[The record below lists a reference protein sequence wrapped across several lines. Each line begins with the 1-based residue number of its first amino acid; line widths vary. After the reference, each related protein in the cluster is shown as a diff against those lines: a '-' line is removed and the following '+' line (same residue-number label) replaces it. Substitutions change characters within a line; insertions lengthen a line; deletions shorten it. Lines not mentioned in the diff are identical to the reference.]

1 MSFRFEESYFSSASS
16 SLLFLHVIELNVS
29 ESIVCLLLFSFLL
42 SPACFL
48 ITASSS
54 FVSVSRDDS
63 APCSSPPPASSPP
76 PHVLPSPCH
85 PPPVTPS
92 SPPSALTPP
101 PPTPPRR
108 ARPSFAGAMVDV
120 SKWPMFSLLNAEEL
134 ATIRQAC
141 VFGTSANEAIYIT
154 HGNEVRRACETPVY
168 PVCVLLHCLA
178 NLSLSSL
185 NTGDPQECIFN
196 TAPFHHKAHGFHYA
210 SAHMFP
216 VHPSV
221 PFFWIR
227 YGRKWNSLRVP
238 GTYIKWAWKDM
249 DINWCV
255 HGGIQPRG

>member
-1 MSFRFEESYFSSASS
+1 MSVFCC
-16 SLLFLHVIELNVS
+16 FLS
-29 ESIVCLLLFSFLL
+29 Q
-42 SPACFL
+42 SPVCFL
-48 ITASSS
+48 ITASSF

-63 APCSSPPPASSPP
+63 TPCSSPPPALSPPPP
-76 PHVLPSPCH
+76 PHVLPSPRL

-92 SPPSALTPP
+92 SPPSALTPPP

-134 ATIRQAC
+134 AAIRQAC

-185 NTGDPQECIFN
+185 NTGDP
-196 TAPFHHKAHGFHYA
+196 
-210 SAHMFP
+210 
-216 VHPSV
+216 
-221 PFFWIR
+221 
-227 YGRKWNSLRVP
+227 
-238 GTYIKWAWKDM
+238 
-249 DINWCV
+249 
-255 HGGIQPRG
+255 